1 MATNVNTL
9 GKAVAH
15 ETVGVQPQATAARG
29 AASLGDRLL
38 AALAAALERL
48 GEVEMISGDVD
59 SSVFVR
65 PDRDIPPEA
74 FLARR

>member
-15 ETVGVQPQATAARG
+15 ETVSAQPQAAAARET
-29 AASLGDRLL
+29 ASLGDRLL
-38 AALAAALERL
+38 VALAAALERL
-48 GEVEMISGDVD
+48 GQVELISGDVD

-65 PDRDIPPEA
+65 PDRDLPPEA
-74 FLARR
+74 FLTRR